1 MEDNLLKRSLRQLL
15 IAHSRQLE
23 GSWRVSQGMCYSAP
37 DKSHCARDMSSFD
50 VVIAHMP
57 KSVGWLQL
65 PGGTAMPARGQ
76 ISLYKRATDAR
87 NPGAVRRFNPERFEE
102 KPKNKLEGILKRFES
117 VEKKK
122 F

>member
-57 KSVGWLQL
+57 KSVGFKSALAPNFDITWTYSDL
-65 PGGTAMPARGQ
+65 PHLNDMSFVIGDRTCSQSSFHSRELN
-76 ISLYKRATDAR
+76 S
-87 NPGAVRRFNPERFEE
+87 
-102 KPKNKLEGILKRFES
+102 
-117 VEKKK
+117 
-122 F
+122 